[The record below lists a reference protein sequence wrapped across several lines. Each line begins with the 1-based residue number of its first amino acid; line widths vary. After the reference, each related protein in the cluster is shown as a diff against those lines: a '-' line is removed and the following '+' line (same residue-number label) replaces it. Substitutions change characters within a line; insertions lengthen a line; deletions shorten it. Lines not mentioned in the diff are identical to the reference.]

1 MAPGQCFDRISH
13 RTTVSYVSSKEGE
26 ETMRKALFFFVALA
40 VLIEFSAELL
50 AQSPAP
56 AGTKAE
62 TPAPVKFVATDA
74 APKAIG
80 PYSQAVVAGGFLFA
94 AGQVN
99 RDPKTGSLVGTTI
112 EEAAEQALNNLE
124 AVLKAAGLTFSDVVK
139 TTVFLTKAEDFD
151 AMNKVYARRMG
162 DHKPARSTVVVALP
176 KGATVEIELIAL
188 AKK

>member
-1 MAPGQCFDRISH
+1 
-13 RTTVSYVSSKEGE
+13 
-26 ETMRKALFFFVALA
+26 MRRALFCFVALA
-40 VLIEFSAELL
+40 ILIGFSMKLL
-50 AQSPAP
+50 AQSAAP
-56 AGTKAE
+56 AGTKAG
-62 TPAPVKFVATDA
+62 TPAPMTFVATEA

-99 RDPKTGSLVGTTI
+99 RDPKAGNLVGATI
-112 EEAAEQALNNLE
+112 EEATDQVLNNLE

-139 TTVFLTKAEDFD
+139 TTVFLTKADDFD

-162 DHKPARSTVVVALP
+162 DHRPARSTVVVALP
-176 KGATVEIELIAL
+176 KGAPIEIDLIAL